1 MRQLIDY
8 EKQKE
13 STKVLIMDTKKSL
26 KDFLVDINKIND
38 KSDYSLIQIF
48 KWFILKEK
56 SIFMELNKLR
66 DANNILIGLF
76 WCPAKLSNS
85 LDDTIYNIK

>member
-13 STKVLIMDTKKSL
+13 STKTLINDTKKTI
-26 KDFLVDINKIND
+26 KEFLRDINKANE

-48 KWFILKEK
+48 KWFILKER
-56 SIFMELNKLR
+56 SIYTELNKLR
-66 DANNILIGLF
+66 DNNNILLGLF
-76 WCPAKLSNS
+76 WCP
-85 LDDTIYNIK
+85 